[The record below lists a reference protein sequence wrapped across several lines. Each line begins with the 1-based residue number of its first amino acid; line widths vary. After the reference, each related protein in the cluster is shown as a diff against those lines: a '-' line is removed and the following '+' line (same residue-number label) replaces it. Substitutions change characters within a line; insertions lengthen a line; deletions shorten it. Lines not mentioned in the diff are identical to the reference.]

1 MKKLISAIAAV
12 AICASAMAQD
22 YNRVGISYNNDHY
35 GFNKEMKSENY
46 DGFSLNGV
54 GIDYRHG
61 FQLGAKPMFIETGA
75 SFNFNFGSKSF
86 GKEEDE
92 GYWMEPKINYTNI
105 NLLVPVNFVY
115 RFNIT
120 EDFSIAPYA
129 GINFKINMVTKY
141 KEKFDTNI
149 PSEYL
154 EGYSLEG
161 EWINVYSKD
170 EEKGMGDK
178 DATWNRFQM
187 GWQIG
192 VGFQYKPFY
201 LGIQYGTDFIPA
213 YSHKFEYEGMSFTP
227 RVNVGSLRVSLAY
240 CF

>member
-1 MKKLISAIAAV
+1 
-12 AICASAMAQD
+12 
-22 YNRVGISYNNDHY
+22 
-35 GFNKEMKSENY
+35 
-46 DGFSLNGV
+46 
-54 GIDYRHG
+54 
-61 FQLGAKPMFIETGA
+61 
-75 SFNFNFGSKSF
+75 
-86 GKEEDE
+86 
-92 GYWMEPKINYTNI
+92 MEPKRNYTNI

-120 EDFSIAPYA
+120 EDFSIAPYI
-129 GINFKINMVTKY
+129 GINFKLNMVTKY
-141 KEKFDTNI
+141 KDKIDTNI

-154 EGYSLEG
+154 EDYNLEG
-161 EWINVYSKD
+161 EWINYYSKD

>member
-35 GFNKEMKSENY
+35 GFNKEIKDGDY

-61 FQLGAKPMFIETGA
+61 FQLGEKPMFIETGA
-75 SFNFNFGSKSF
+75 SFNFNFGSLSEKDEY
-86 GKEEDE
+86 GK
-92 GYWMEPKINYTNI
+92 YTTNYQNM

-129 GINFKINMVTKY
+129 GINFKINMVGKD
-141 KEKFDTNI
+141 KSKFEDLED
-149 PSEYL
+149 SEYNW
-154 EGYSLEG
+154 EAEN
-161 EWINVYSKD
+161 WTNWYSKD
-170 EEKGMGDK
+170 EEKGMGGEDY
-178 DATWNRFQM
+178 TWNRFQM

-213 YSHKFEYEGMSFTP
+213 YSHKFEYDGESYKP